1 MPSLTDLNALFW
13 GLVGPWLFLARATS
27 YLPSTILRTLR
38 SADARTLLSPSRLQ
52 DAWFSAFWSFMGPQ
66 IREGNG
72 ERMVALLEG
81 RMSAGHVLPDAVHA
95 PVSGVVLEIGPGSGY
110 WVNVFSSSSSP
121 DKQTPA
127 SLPPKIADGVKRVY
141 GVEPNV
147 EVHPALRQRVREA
160 GLEET
165 YEIVPAG
172 IESLSDPAAWGG
184 KIEKGSVD
192 SIVSILCL
200 CSIPEPEK
208 NIPELYSYLKK
219 GGRWYLYEHVQVSR
233 NWPLRLY
240 QRIVNLAW
248 PRVLNG
254 CQLCRDTGKTLRS
267 AGPWG
272 NIDLAQPP
280 AEPWFQIVPHIVGTL
295 TK

>member
-1 MPSLTDLNALFW
+1 MPSLTELNALFW
-13 GLVGPWLFLARATS
+13 GLVGPWLFLARAFS
-27 YLPSTILRTLR
+27 YLPGTVLRALRTGDL
-38 SADARTLLSPSRLQ
+38 RTLLSPSRLQ

-72 ERMVALLEG
+72 PRMVALLEG
-81 RMSAGHVLPDAVHA
+81 RMAAGHVVDEPVHQ
-95 PVSGVVLEIGPGSGY
+95 PVGGVVLEIGPASGL
-110 WVNVFSSSSSP
+110 WVNVFSSN
-121 DKQTPA
+121 DKPGPA
-127 SLPPKIADGVKRVY
+127 SLGGKTADGVRRVY
-141 GVEPNV
+141 GVEPNL

-160 GLEET
+160 GLEDT

-172 IESLSDPAAWGG
+172 IESLSDPTAWDG

-233 NWPLRLY
+233 NWPLRFY
-240 QRIVNLAW
+240 QRK
-248 PRVLNG
+248 
-254 CQLCRDTGKTLRS
+254 CS
-267 AGPWG
+267 
-272 NIDLAQPP
+272 ID
-280 AEPWFQIVPHIVGTL
+280 IS
-295 TK
+295 